1 MSELL
6 GGVFIA
12 AATVLG
18 VDTLV
23 TPFEPVQNTKSVVVV
38 RERQENI
45 E

>member
-6 GGVFIA
+6 GAVFIG

-18 VDTLV
+18 VD